1 MSGKYWNF
9 KQNFSKRER
18 FSVIYIEK
26 GQMMKTL
33 FGYLYRGQ
41 KFQFLCTLLLVIA
54 SSLFEVLLAYVM
66 MSCIDLAL
74 EGSLREASS
83 FAIWL
88 FLYLVLYFV
97 LDYFANKFKW
107 RTLQNAQMNLRN
119 DITRKLLSMPIKHFR
134 KKNTGAWL
142 SMLTSQCDLIEE
154 SYLEIWFSVFSELFT
169 FFVSAVVL
177 LYISP
182 LLAAFVFVIAAVQ
195 MLIPKTMGSKIA
207 DRKSMQMKQAE
218 VFTVTA
224 TEHLNGF
231 DLLKSF
237 DLTSKSLD
245 SISEANRQ
253 WEDSKFK
260 TRMISST
267 AGLLSFT
274 FGQILYVGIF
284 FFGALL
290 TILGIMTVGKMIV
303 ASQLVVYIASPLQ
316 TLGGDITEIRSA
328 AELIDSLQKELSYSE
343 KQVKEFAK
351 LPNKFQEMQFVN
363 VSFSY
368 GDTLIFDDASVDIA
382 RGTKYLLCGSSG
394 SGKSTFIKLLT
405 GMEEPDRGKVCI
417 DGIDIRELG
426 TKQLANFILPCTQST
441 FIFHASLRDNVTLF
455 DKRFS
460 DEEILSALKEVEFT
474 YLLERYEDG
483 LNHVIG
489 QGGETLS
496 GGERQKIAL
505 ARMELFNPAI
515 VIFDESFANLDADTA
530 RRLIELVLSKKERTV
545 IVVAHQIS
553 EEVGQMF
560 DKHIVIDGRK
570 INI

>member
-1 MSGKYWNF
+1 
-9 KQNFSKRER
+9 
-18 FSVIYIEK
+18 
-26 GQMMKTL
+26 MKTL

-119 DITRKLLSMPIKHFR
+119 DITRKLLSMPIKHFH

-154 SYLEIWFSVFSELFT
+154 SYLKIWFSVFSELFT

-382 RGTKYLLCGSSG
+382 RGTKYLLCGPSG